1 MFIDQINLYCPCTLG
16 DFTELHYSVLCVK
29 KGINRITPYCPK
41 CYQVCAPC
49 VKLFVIYNNPIL
61 EKYHI
66 IKANCAVTG
75 DINVV

>member
-1 MFIDQINLYCPCTLG
+1 MFIDQINLYCPCTLE

-29 KGINRITPYCPK
+29 KDINRITPYCPK

-49 VKLFVIYNNPIL
+49 VELFVIYNNPIL
-61 EKYHI
+61 DKCHI